1 MKWVLACG
9 VIGYLVGTI
18 NPSYLI
24 AKIKGFDIRGRGSGN
39 AGGSNALITMG
50 NKIGAICM
58 ILDILKSYLV
68 VTAIMYLLPENKHAA
83 IVAGVMC
90 IVGHMFP
97 FYMGFKGGKGFA
109 CLGGLILAYSSKLF
123 VIMLAAVFLLVLIT
137 DYICIGPMAASVAF
151 AAIYGIYEK
160 DVMGFAILMVGAG
173 LIIYKHIENIKRIK
187 EGREVHFS
195 FLWRKDEET
204 QRVQKNM
211 EDK

>member
-68 VTAIMYLLPENKHAA
+68 VAAIMYLLPENKHAA

-160 DVMGFAILMVGAG
+160 DVMGFAILMVGAC

-195 FLWRKDEET
+195 FLWRKAEET

>member
-68 VTAIMYLLPENKHAA
+68 VAAIMYLLPENKHAA

-160 DVMGFAILMVGAG
+160 DVMGFAVLMVGAG

-187 EGREVHFS
+187 EGREAHFS

-204 QRVQKNM
+204 QRVQRNM
-211 EDK
+211 EEK

>member
-1 MKWVLACG
+1 
-9 VIGYLVGTI
+9 
-18 NPSYLI
+18 
-24 AKIKGFDIRGRGSGN
+24 
-39 AGGSNALITMG
+39 
-50 NKIGAICM
+50 
-58 ILDILKSYLV
+58 
-68 VTAIMYLLPENKHAA
+68 
-83 IVAGVMC
+83 
-90 IVGHMFP
+90 
-97 FYMGFKGGKGFA
+97 MGFKGGKGFA

-123 VIMLAAVFLLVLIT
+123 VVMLAAVFLLVLIT

>member
-9 VIGYLVGTI
+9 AIGYLVGTI

-68 VTAIMYLLPENKHAA
+68 VTAIMYFLPENKHAA

-160 DVMGFAILMVGAG
+160 DVMGFAILMAGAC

-187 EGREVHFS
+187 EDREVHFS
-195 FLWRKDEET
+195 FLWRKDEQT

>member
-1 MKWVLACG
+1 MTWVLACG

-18 NPSYLI
+18 NPSYFI

-68 VTAIMYLLPENKHAA
+68 VTAIMYFLPGNKHAA

-90 IVGHMFP
+90 IIGHMFP

-123 VIMLAAVFLLVLIT
+123 VIMLAAVFILVLVT
-137 DYICIGPMAASVAF
+137 DYICVGPMAASVAF
-151 AAIYGIYEK
+151 AIIYGIYEK

-173 LIIYKHIENIKRIK
+173 LIIYKHIENIKRIR

-211 EDK
+211 EEK

>member
-1 MKWVLACG
+1 
-9 VIGYLVGTI
+9 
-18 NPSYLI
+18 
-24 AKIKGFDIRGRGSGN
+24 
-39 AGGSNALITMG
+39 
-50 NKIGAICM
+50 
-58 ILDILKSYLV
+58 
-68 VTAIMYLLPENKHAA
+68 
-83 IVAGVMC
+83 
-90 IVGHMFP
+90 
-97 FYMGFKGGKGFA
+97 
-109 CLGGLILAYSSKLF
+109 
-123 VIMLAAVFLLVLIT
+123 
-137 DYICIGPMAASVAF
+137 MAASVAF

>member
-1 MKWVLACG
+1 MTWVLACG

-18 NPSYLI
+18 NPSYFI

-68 VTAIMYLLPENKHAA
+68 VTAIMYFLPGNKHAA

-90 IVGHMFP
+90 IIGHMFP
-97 FYMGFKGGKGFA
+97 FYMGFKCGKGFA

-123 VIMLAAVFLLVLIT
+123 VIMLAAVFILVLVT
-137 DYICIGPMAASVAF
+137 DYICVGHMAASVAF
-151 AAIYGIYEK
+151 AIIYGIYEN

-173 LIIYKHIENIKRIK
+173 LIIYKHIENIKRIR

-211 EDK
+211 EEK